1 MAGRYSN
8 TPIIDGRAYGSWV
21 DPTRVD
27 IFSPDVLEDVPVV
40 DHVLI
45 AGERMDMLAHR
56 YYGDDQLW
64 WVIAAA
70 NRIVDPF
77 SLTSGMTLRIP
88 LDARN
93 ILRKLG
99 R

>member
-8 TPIIDGRAYGSWV
+8 TPIIDGRYYASWT
-21 DPTRVD
+21 DPTRID
-27 IFSPDVLEDVPVV
+27 IFSPDVLEDVPTV
-40 DHVLI
+40 DYVLSV
-45 AGERMDMLAHR
+45 GERMDMLAHR

-70 NRIVDPF
+70 NRIINPF
-77 SLTSGMTLRIP
+77 AIYPGMTLRIP
-88 LDARN
+88 VDVRS